1 MFLPFP
7 PVFGELGQTN
17 SIQRRRRGQQPC
29 GPPAGEI
36 AMPDLRFLTK
46 VPLCLLLA
54 GAACSAPLA
63 AATAATA
70 TTAVDAS
77 VVAAAVKQ
85 RLRAERE
92 QELADLTVQVLGDGT
107 VWLSGRTYTQA

>member
-1 MFLPFP
+1 
-7 PVFGELGQTN
+7 
-17 SIQRRRRGQQPC
+17 
-29 GPPAGEI
+29 
-36 AMPDLRFLTK
+36 MPDLRFLTP
-46 VPLCLLLA
+46 VPLCLLLV
-54 GAACSAPLA
+54 GAACGAPLA

-107 VWLSGRTYTQA
+107 VWLSGRTYTQAMADRALQIARTTPGVTRVRSDILAAPETQR